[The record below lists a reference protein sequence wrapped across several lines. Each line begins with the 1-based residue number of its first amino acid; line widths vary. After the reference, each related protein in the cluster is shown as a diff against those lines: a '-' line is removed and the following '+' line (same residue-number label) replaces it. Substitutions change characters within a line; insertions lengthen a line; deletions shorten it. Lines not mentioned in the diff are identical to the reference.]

1 MTTWIEKNRGN
12 KNGIGTGGIGYV
24 VIPSNVE
31 EIGEYVNQCYRS
43 CEVTISGDG
52 YGIMSH
58 VKVAKDVM
66 PSIQFPNGE
75 NGKGSLVVWLR
86 ESFYNRPIVVGILS
100 DNNTPIL
107 QKGTKQSQLQNNQGV
122 SVEVLTDAV
131 NAIAQMYACGN
142 SSKPARVVIKAAGS
156 DEDEVDIQATKRIRA
171 CSSEFRVESTESFKV
186 IVNNGEQELITIE
199 GDEEKIHFL
208 DYNGNE
214 ITINEIEDE
223 EKELKKFI
231 QIKDTFGRVYLF
243 DAEKAVLKD
252 QFGHVVTLDEKKAEL
267 KDQFDHVITF
277 DEEKAHMIDKFSNEA
292 TFNQDNIQ
300 FKCAKFNV
308 GDGSEP
314 MVLGETL
321 KGLLEDLISAITSIT
336 VPTPH
341 GISGTPINSSQF
353 SAINS
358 RLKTMLSQLS
368 NTD

>member
-1 MTTWIEKNRGN
+1 MKLNRFN
-12 KNGIGTGGIGYV
+12 
-24 VIPSNVE
+24 
-31 EIGEYVNQCYRS
+31 
-43 CEVTISGDG
+43 
-52 YGIMSH
+52 
-58 VKVAKDVM
+58 
-66 PSIQFPNGE
+66 FE
-75 NGKGSLVVWLR
+75 N
-86 ESFYNRPIVVGILS
+86 
-100 DNNTPIL
+100 
-107 QKGTKQSQLQNNQGV
+107 
-122 SVEVLTDAV
+122 
-131 NAIAQMYACGN
+131 
-142 SSKPARVVIKAAGS
+142 
-156 DEDEVDIQATKRIRA
+156 DEDEKED
-171 CSSEFRVESTESFKV
+171 
-186 IVNNGEQELITIE
+186 NNINEEGEEQE
-199 GDEEKIHFL
+199 
-208 DYNGNE
+208 
-214 ITINEIEDE
+214 EIEDE

-308 GDGSEP
+308 GDGAEP

>member
-252 QFGHVVTLDEKKAEL
+252 
-267 KDQFDHVITF
+267 
-277 DEEKAHMIDKFSNEA
+277 KFSNEA

-308 GDGSEP
+308 GDGAEP